1 MAAKKGATVVGFP
14 GVITAVL
21 TVAGIA
27 LIFGVAW
34 PTELLHGNAR
44 WIGEGLWLGGWA
56 LVISIGVTAYMLA
69 TRDERKLKRL
79 REERLRA
86 EGKHP
91 AQLRAQ
97 QENQALEQKRRADER
112 EASGAGTGG
121 RTATATAKG

>member
-34 PTELLHGNAR
+34 PAELLHGNAR

-56 LVISIGVTAYMLA
+56 LVISIGVTAYMFA

-91 AQLRAQ
+91 AQLRTAG
-97 QENQALEQKRRADER
+97 EPGPRAEAPGRRA
-112 EASGAGTGG
+112 EAPGAGTGG